1 MRLRLNDKF
10 KFGIPHVIGY
20 PHTSCMNFGECW
32 GDIIPNNN
40 HKPPKGVPR
49 CIVASFFFFLLKKIL
64 KEKKKKK

>member
-1 MRLRLNDKF
+1 MRGGFLKLILTHLFSTKYNE
-10 KFGIPHVIGY
+10 I
-20 PHTSCMNFGECW
+20 CW

-49 CIVASFFFFLLKKIL
+49 CIVASFFLLKKFL